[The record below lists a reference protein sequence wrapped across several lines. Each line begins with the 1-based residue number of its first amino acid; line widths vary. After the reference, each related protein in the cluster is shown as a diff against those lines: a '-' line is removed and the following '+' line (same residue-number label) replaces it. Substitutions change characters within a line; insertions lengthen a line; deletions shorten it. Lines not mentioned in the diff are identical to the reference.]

1 MKRYIMEYLEH
12 GRTQRVIYANSLKE
26 ARQKAANIA
35 RINNITEYS
44 VYAG

>member
-1 MKRYIMEYLEH
+1 MKRYIMEYLKP
-12 GRTQRVIYANSLKE
+12 GRTQRIIYADSLKE

-35 RINNITEYS
+35 RISNITEYS

>member
-1 MKRYIMEYLEH
+1 MKRYIMEYLEA
-12 GRTQRVIYANSLKE
+12 GRTQRVIYAESLKE

-35 RINNITEYS
+35 KFNNITEHS